1 MNINKK
7 FYKKKK
13 ININKNFLF
22 IFYYISIIF
31 YSFQTF

>member
-7 FYKKKK
+7 FYRKK